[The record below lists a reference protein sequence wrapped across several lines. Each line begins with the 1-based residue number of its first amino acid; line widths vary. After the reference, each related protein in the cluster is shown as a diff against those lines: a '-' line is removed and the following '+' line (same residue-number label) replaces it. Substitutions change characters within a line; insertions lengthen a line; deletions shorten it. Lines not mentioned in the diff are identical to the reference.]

1 MRQGKKCI
9 GTLYILIVI
18 IKMVMFQISKNKN
31 RHSTPCIW
39 KYTDLMKNI
48 ILSLS
53 ICICPALCNFHQQPL
68 SFKQVILM
76 YIFIQ
81 MILFRMR
88 SWFSDL
94 ILYTAYGFH
103 SSQLDWFLCLEQFVF
118 FWWLSN
124 SLVQL
129 LACLITSA

>member
-1 MRQGKKCI
+1 MHWYFVHSNCYHK
-9 GTLYILIVI
+9 T
-18 IKMVMFQISKNKN
+18 VMFQISQNKNKD
-31 RHSTPCIW
+31 RHSIDCIW
-39 KYTDLMKNI
+39 KFTGLMKNI
-48 ILSLS
+48 ILPLC
-53 ICICPALCNFHQQPL
+53 ICICPALYNFYQQPL
-68 SFKQVILM
+68 SFKQAILI

-103 SSQLDWFLCLEQFVF
+103 SSQLVWFLCLEQFFSF
-118 FWWLSN
+118 FFSWWLSN

-129 LACLITSA
+129 LACLATSA